1 MCIIISPEVSDIEA
15 DSRLVS
21 GDNKGV
27 IRLVKGCPCYK
38 EFGSGEETVCLNND
52 DVLPIN
58 PISLDPTFFSH
69 SSSIDDL
76 KEFKSDKE
84 DMCYLLI
91 YLDKENGK
99 AFCVSQGQK
108 LSINNQD
115 VKDTDIEEAL
125 HFVTYTELSSN
136 GALCSECLYKYL
148 VSCTDVGII
157 PEEERYAILAS
168 YVKRIAIQ
176 MAMRLS
182 DAKPSI
188 SPDKVEVPE
197 ETVHKR
203 IKELIEDRTYWISQI
218 SDLKDKD
225 EDTKLVQLYEY
236 YKQLARLESVFLYQ
250 VLTIAE
256 STNVSVSLGIIKFM
270 VEIAERFINTSD
282 SIRETTYILED
293 NCVLMGKHIRVILP
307 YSERR
312 KRTERRFHNLI
323 RVLSQV
329 QAASHN

>member
-1 MCIIISPEVSDIEA
+1 VCIRISPEVSDIKAEP
-15 DSRLVS
+15 RILS
-21 GDNKGV
+21 GENKGL

-58 PISLDPTFFSH
+58 PISVDPTFFSQ
-69 SSSIDDL
+69 SGSIEDL

-91 YLDKENGK
+91 YLDKEKGK
-99 AFCVSQGQK
+99 AYCVSQGKK
-108 LSINNQD
+108 LCINNQD
-115 VKDTDIEEAL
+115 VRDTDIEEAL
-125 HFVTYTELSSN
+125 QFVTYTELSSN

-157 PEEERYAILAS
+157 PEEERNEILAS
-168 YVKRIAIQ
+168 YVKRISIQ

-182 DAKPSI
+182 DVRLST
-188 SPDKVEVPE
+188 STERFEVYE
-197 ETVHKR
+197 EAVNTR
-203 IKELIEDRTYWISQI
+203 IKELIEERAYWISRI
-218 SDLKDKD
+218 SELKERDDD
-225 EDTKLVQLYEY
+225 EKLVELYEF
-236 YKQLARLESVFLYQ
+236 YKQLSRLESVFLYQ

-256 STNVSVSLGIIKFM
+256 SSDISVSLGIIKFM
-270 VEIAERFINTSD
+270 VEVAERYVNTSD
-282 SIRETTYILED
+282 SIRETTYKLED
-293 NCVLMGKHIRVILP
+293 NGILMSKHIMVILP

-323 RVLSQV
+323 RVLSQM
-329 QAASHN
+329 QSASHP

>member
-1 MCIIISPEVSDIEA
+1 MKSDPHI
-15 DSRLVS
+15 LY
-21 GDNKGV
+21 GDDKKV

-38 EFGSGEETVCLNND
+38 EFGLGEEIVCLNND

-58 PISLDPTFFSH
+58 PISIDPTFFTH
-69 SSSIDDL
+69 IDSIGEL

-99 AFCVSQGQK
+99 AYCVSQGQK
-108 LSINNQD
+108 LRINNQD
-115 VKDTDIEEAL
+115 VRDTDIEEAL
-125 HFVTYTELSSN
+125 YFVTNTELSSN

-157 PEEERYAILAS
+157 PEEERTAILAS
-168 YVKRIAIQ
+168 YVKKFSIQ

-182 DAKPSI
+182 DVTPSTLT
-188 SPDKVEVPE
+188 DKFETHE
-197 ETVHKR
+197 EAIHKR
-203 IKELIEDRTYWISQI
+203 IKELIENRAFWVSRISE
-218 SDLKDKD
+218 LKEKG
-225 EDTKLVQLYEY
+225 EDTKLIELYEY

-256 STNVSVSLGIIKFM
+256 SSNISVSLGIIKFM
-270 VEIAERFINTSD
+270 VEVAERFINTSD
-282 SIRETTYILED
+282 NIRETTYELED
-293 NCVLMGKHIRVILP
+293 NNILRSKHIMVILP

-329 QAASHN
+329 QAVSHP

>member
-1 MCIIISPEVSDIEA
+1 M
-15 DSRLVS
+15 S
-21 GDNKGV
+21 GDNKEY

-38 EFGSGEETVCLNND
+38 EFGEEIVCLNND

-58 PISLDPTFFSH
+58 PISLDPTFFTQNT
-69 SSSIDDL
+69 SIKEL
-76 KEFKSDKE
+76 KEFKNDNE
-84 DMCYLLI
+84 EICYLLI
-91 YLDKENGK
+91 YLNKENGK
-99 AFCVSQGQK
+99 AYCVSQDQK

-115 VKDTDIEEAL
+115 VRDSDIEEAL

-157 PEEERYAILAS
+157 PEEDRYEILAS

-182 DAKPSI
+182 DSTGSI
-188 SPDKVEVPE
+188 SKDKFEVHE
-197 ETVHKR
+197 EALNKR
-203 IKELIEDRTYWISQI
+203 IKELIEERAYWISHI
-218 SDLKDKD
+218 SKLRDKG
-225 EDTKLVQLYEY
+225 EDTKLMELYDY
-236 YKQLARLESVFLYQ
+236 YKQLSRLESVFLYQ

-256 STNVSVSLGIIKFM
+256 SSDISVSLGIIKFM
-270 VEIAERFINTSD
+270 VEVAERFVNTSD
-282 SIRETTYILED
+282 NIRETTYELED
-293 NCVLMGKHIRVILP
+293 NDMLMSKHIMVILP

-312 KRTERRFHNLI
+312 KRTERQFHDLI

-329 QAASHN
+329 EAASHP

>member
-1 MCIIISPEVSDIEA
+1 MHDISPEVSDLKT
-15 DSRLVS
+15 DSRILS
-21 GDNKGV
+21 GDEKGI

-38 EFGSGEETVCLNND
+38 EFGDETVCLNND

-58 PISLDPTFFSH
+58 PISLDPTFFTH
-69 SSSIDDL
+69 TTSIEDL

-99 AFCVSQGQK
+99 AYCVSQGK
-108 LSINNQD
+108 ELRINKQD
-115 VKDTDIEEAL
+115 VKDKDIEDAL
-125 HFVTYTELSSN
+125 QFVTYTELSSN

-157 PEEERYAILAS
+157 PDEEERNEILAI
-168 YVKRIAIQ
+168 YVKKIAIQ

-182 DAKPSI
+182 DSKSI
-188 SPDKVEVPE
+188 TSDKFEAHE
-197 ETVHKR
+197 EAIHKR
-203 IKELIEDRTYWISQI
+203 IKELIEDRAFWISRI
-218 SDLKDKD
+218 SELKNKD
-225 EDTKLVQLYEY
+225 EEARLVELYEH

-256 STNVSVSLGIIKFM
+256 SSDIALSLGSIKFM
-270 VEIAERFINTSD
+270 VEVAERFINTSD
-282 SIRETTYILED
+282 SIRETTYELED
-293 NCVLMGKHIRVILP
+293 NGLLMTRHIMVLIL

-312 KRTERRFHNLI
+312 KRTERWFHNLI

-329 QAASHN
+329 QAASHP

>member
-1 MCIIISPEVSDIEA
+1 VCIIISPEVSDIKA
-15 DSRLVS
+15 DSRSIS
-21 GDNKGV
+21 GDNKGA

-52 DVLPIN
+52 DILPIN
-58 PISLDPTFFSH
+58 PISLDPTFFTQTG
-69 SSSIDDL
+69 SIEDL

-99 AFCVSQGQK
+99 AYCVSQGQK

-115 VKDTDIEEAL
+115 VRDSDIEEAL
-125 HFVTYTELSSN
+125 QFVTYTELSSN

-157 PEEERYAILAS
+157 PEEDRNAILAS
-168 YVKRIAIQ
+168 YVKKIAIQ

-182 DAKPSI
+182 DAKPSL
-188 SPDKVEVPE
+188 SGDRFEVHE
-197 ETVHKR
+197 EIVHKR
-203 IKELIEDRTYWISQI
+203 IKELIEDRTYWISHI
-218 SDLKDKD
+218 SELKNRD
-225 EDTKLVQLYEY
+225 EDSKLVELYNH

-256 STNVSVSLGIIKFM
+256 SSNISVSLGIIKFM
-270 VEIAERFINTSD
+270 VEVAERFINTSD
-282 SIRETTYILED
+282 NIRETTYKLED
-293 NCVLMGKHIRVILP
+293 DGILMSKHIRVILP

-329 QAASHN
+329 QAASHP